1 MKVGLPHG
9 VNLFRRGAK
18 PFLRLRG
25 EKKKNPNG
33 R

>member
-1 MKVGLPHG
+1 MKVGLPNG

-25 EKKKNPNG
+25 ENKKNQNG